1 MTNHHAH
8 PASHATTLPIYHPK
22 PVVRP
27 ANNGTIPGRSSGN
40 GLPAQFVS
48 QNTAAVF
55 ARNNHSK
62 PVVHPYTPVDNGV
75 IPGRSSIAGLPPHF
89 VNHNAHPVE
98 LAGQIGHLGVQL

>member
-27 ANNGTIPGRSSGN
+27 ANNGTIPGRSGGG

-48 QNTAAVF
+48 QNTAGVF
-55 ARNNHSK
+55 AAIGA
-62 PVVHPYTPVDNGV
+62 VVILSLLLN
-75 IPGRSSIAGLPPHF
+75 
-89 VNHNAHPVE
+89 
-98 LAGQIGHLGVQL
+98 LAVRLFECHMMPWREHQEAREVYI